1 MQETLARANGTAAG
15 ARSVPADVPAD
26 VPAGSPA
33 HAPLVELR
41 RGGMVEGV
49 HHGSVV
55 VLSPGGDVAFSLGDV
70 EAPIYPRSA
79 AKPLQAA
86 TLVRLGVDLPPA
98 LLALAGASHSG
109 EQLHLDGARSVLDG
123 IGLTEGDLGNP
134 ADLPY
139 DAVERSLWIAAGR
152 EPSKLAPNCTGKHA
166 AMLRTVLRN
175 GWDPSTYLEQE
186 HPLQQA
192 IAQTVEELTGAPSP
206 HVAVDGCGAP
216 LFAMS
221 LTGLARAVG
230 RLAAAPDGTA
240 EAAVAAAYRGSPEM
254 VAGTRRDTTALM
266 RAVPGL
272 VAKDGFEAVQVA
284 ALPDGTAIA
293 LKIADGSDRA
303 RLPVTLAALAHAGVD
318 VEALRPHLPAAGFP
332 TAGPDGLALTAALA
346 LR

>member
-1 MQETLARANGTAAG
+1 MSQTLQTPAA
-15 ARSVPADVPAD
+15 ARSA
-26 VPAGSPA
+26 PAGSPA
-33 HAPLVELR
+33 HVPLVELR

-55 VLSPGGDVAFSLGDV
+55 VLSPTGDVVFSLGDV
-70 EAPIYPRSA
+70 DAPIYPRSA

-98 LLALAGASHSG
+98 PLALAGASHSG
-109 EQLHLDGARSVLDG
+109 EQIHLDGARSVLEG
-123 IGLTEGDLGNP
+123 IGLGEADLGNP

-139 DAVERSLWIAAGR
+139 DAVEREAWIAAGR
-152 EPSKLAPNCTGKHA
+152 GPSKLAHNCSGKHA
-166 AMLRTVLRN
+166 AMLRTVVRN
-175 GWDPSTYLEQE
+175 GWSADGYLDID

-192 IAQTVEELTGAPSP
+192 IGSTVAELTGSPSP

-221 LTGLARAVG
+221 LAGLARAVG
-230 RLAAAPDGTA
+230 RLAAAPAGSA
-240 EAAVAAAYRGSPEM
+240 EAAVATAYREHPEM

-284 ALPDGTAIA
+284 ALPDGTAVA
-293 LKIADGSDRA
+293 LKIADGTDRA

-318 VEALRPHLPAAGFP
+318 IAALRPHLPPAGVP
-332 TAGPDGLALTAALA
+332 TTGADGLALTTALA
-346 LR
+346 TALTLR